1 MSDVEYQM
9 LDLGPAMNTEQT
21 LFQSTKYLCYF
32 KFLMFSSQDM
42 SGYITLQRY
51 LVHMIIFLLITNFLP
66 HLG

>member
-42 SGYITLQRY
+42 SGYITLQR
-51 LVHMIIFLLITNFLP
+51 
-66 HLG
+66 